1 MDHDEAGV
9 AVDMYDFLQQFMQ
22 AHPKYSKMDFYAVGE
37 SYARI
42 RALRSGFARTLKPR
56 RFCLLACLP
65 ARTRLRSLYRY
76 AGEFFAVLPHPQ
88 RP

>member
-22 AHPKYSKMDFYAVGE
+22 AHPKYSKLDFYAVGE

-42 RALRSGFARTLKPR
+42 RALRPGFARILNR
-56 RFCLLACLP
+56 AASACLLACLDTTP
-65 ARTRLRSLYRY
+65 LYVQVC
-76 AGEFFAVLPHPQ
+76 G
-88 RP
+88 